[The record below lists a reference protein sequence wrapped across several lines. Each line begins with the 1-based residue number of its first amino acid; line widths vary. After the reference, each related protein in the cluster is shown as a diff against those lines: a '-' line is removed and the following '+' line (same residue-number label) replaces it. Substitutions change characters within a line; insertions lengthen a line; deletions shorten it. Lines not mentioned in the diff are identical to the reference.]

1 MIHSFKHELKDEFSF
16 VFTWLMRIYRS
27 YIRLSY
33 TFLQYEMKFIIKM
46 HTYSCKTSNIR
57 SFGFR
62 LPISVWSLVSV
73 SMEYFIP
80 LRAPFVCFYHDNQ
93 TEKSLNEDEDGKS
106 VPSRTVKNVT
116 DKIIRREKRTKD
128 KNAMQFF
135 LVMAY
140 FFSVYFH
147 LSAHS
152 TPHILMP
159 QPKHLYLYCIHIM
172 SVHKS
177 SPRQRRAFHTNAI

>member
-1 MIHSFKHELKDEFSF
+1 
-16 VFTWLMRIYRS
+16 
-27 YIRLSY
+27 
-33 TFLQYEMKFIIKM
+33 MKFIIKM

-80 LRAPFVCFYHDNQ
+80 LRAPFVCFYHDNK
-93 TEKSLNEDEDGKS
+93 TEKSLNEDEDEKS

-135 LVMAY
+135 FGYGL
-140 FFSVYFH
+140 FLFCLFSSFSSFNTTYTHAATETFIF
-147 LSAHS
+147 
-152 TPHILMP
+152 IL
-159 QPKHLYLYCIHIM
+159 
-172 SVHKS
+172 
-177 SPRQRRAFHTNAI
+177 HTYYERT